1 MGRSESLHPNSGMG
15 GCLGPRLRKASSPFA
30 VMPPLPVA
38 PQCVDS
44 TLVSLCRRTSG
55 SRRARVCVRLE
66 DSAVRQETPG
76 SFLQG
81 QEGGEAGVY
90 RVSTAGHAGALS
102 GGVSS
107 SDTLRV

>member
-1 MGRSESLHPNSGMG
+1 ML
-15 GCLGPRLRKASSPFA
+15 
-30 VMPPLPVA
+30 PLPVA
-38 PQCVDS
+38 PQGVDS
-44 TLVSLCRRTSG
+44 TLVPLCRR
-55 SRRARVCVRLE
+55 AHVCVRLE

-90 RVSTAGHAGALS
+90 RVSTAGHAGAFS